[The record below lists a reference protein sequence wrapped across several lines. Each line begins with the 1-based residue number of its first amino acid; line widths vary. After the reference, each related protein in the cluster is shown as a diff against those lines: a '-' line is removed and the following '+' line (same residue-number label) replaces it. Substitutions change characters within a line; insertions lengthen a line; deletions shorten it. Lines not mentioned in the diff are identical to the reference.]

1 MNRARINL
9 ILGVLF
15 YPITDPEI
23 QGRDY
28 LYERY
33 LAYKKLISIQGS
45 SADILEEKGAK
56 TAEYRKTGEA
66 LIQYLAD
73 SCRSKIRSYDDL
85 LMLCEFYYPLLDM
98 ERSIEEIQREIK
110 EPQGNNSDPIEN
122 TALFYLE
129 RMRRAAMSLL
139 TYRDGILAIRTW
151 NNGEADLFGSP
162 HVFDKVEIWN
172 MLNSY
177 ISPDLLMAF
186 FMVECGLGE
195 EALHGQKPYISLAD
209 KLLVKVLRKGMAENH
224 LHFNAGFD
232 YEAVWLNMMNLW
244 SCLRFRLS
252 KDIFELQDD
261 LEAEAALY
269 RLMIAVFFTEK
280 PKVLFRLWTEAFCG
294 GMFAPVVADLYT
306 GTAVCQDF
314 IMLFQSVLD
323 QLGEETVRSRPDY
336 LLYTVWQSKLELKT
350 SSEFILL
357 YHSCRYMR
365 ERPWDTGFARIFLQ
379 YIRIKNVFIRRTQQS
394 NLIPG
399 LRHFQKFFDRVKKAE
414 IRSGG
419 RQRLMLD
426 VFRSQ
431 SKIIGLKKLE
441 IRIAADV
448 DLAQL
453 YELGDQRSIEEIKLR
468 LRRQLFDILYM
479 YRRYILEDILGVQ
492 ETEAFLNTEEKLRD
506 RSGIY
511 TQMADKIL
519 DVCGEKVKSMDIPV
533 PGIIYHF
540 IKAESADNISGYYCW
555 RDMSRTK
562 RSCSNHRFFLRE
574 RMVLLGIAIEQLRSE
589 IPKLSEYIVGVDA
602 ASDENA
608 MEPWMFSP
616 AYLTMRSKRV
626 TRPVAVGQTVSYRD
640 YYNIQNMGFTYH
652 VGEDYRHI
660 VSGLRHIDEVIER
673 FFYKPGDRL
682 GHALALGRD
691 IESWIQDTETVAM
704 PVQEHME
711 NLLWIWG
718 KGIEGE
724 IELPIPMEQLEEKIV
739 QCAEKIYQN
748 ISGITVRMLYQ
759 AYDKKFSSQHKE
771 ILHSLQE
778 EEAYLKQDGCRK
790 TSADWDRKGTHTYC
804 KMIGSNC
811 LGYQG
816 LWTKERLIS
825 TLYCPVFEERGQQV
839 EMVPV
844 SENDLILY
852 QKLQEYLLKKVAAL
866 GIYVETNPTSN
877 LTIGNM
883 KALQEHPIFRLSSL
897 KQEPGKERILV
908 MVNSDDPAVFNTNVE
923 NELAYVYYALE
934 HAGVAKE
941 DALKWIDRVR
951 QNGMD
956 GSFILKLKDC
966 KTLLEEI
973 GGILEILKKYC

>member
-15 YPITDPEI
+15 YPITDPGI
-23 QGRDY
+23 QGMDY

-33 LAYKKLISIQGS
+33 LAYKELISVKGTN
-45 SADILEEKGAK
+45 ADILEEKGTKNAK
-56 TAEYRKTGEA
+56 YRRTGEK

-73 SCRSKIRSYDDL
+73 SCRSRIRSYDDL
-85 LMLCEFYYPLLDM
+85 LMLCELYYPLLEMD
-98 ERSIEEIQREIK
+98 RSIEEIQRKIK
-110 EPQGNNSDPIEN
+110 EPQGNHSVAEEN
-122 TALFYLE
+122 TSLFYLE
-129 RMRRAAMSLL
+129 RIRRTAMSLL

-151 NNGEADLFGSP
+151 NNGEDDLFCSP

-177 ISPDLLMAF
+177 ISPDLLMALF
-186 FMVECGLGE
+186 IVECGLGE
-195 EALHGQKPYISLAD
+195 EALYGQKPYISLPD

-232 YEAVWLNMMNLW
+232 YEAVWLNMMNPW
-244 SCLRFRLS
+244 SCLRFR
-252 KDIFELQDD
+252 ITENTIEPQDD
-261 LEAEAALY
+261 SEAGAALF
-269 RLMIAVFFTEK
+269 RLLTAVFFMEK
-280 PKVLFRLWTEAFCG
+280 SEKLFKLWAETLCG
-294 GMFAPVVADLYT
+294 GIFAPVVKALYT
-306 GTAVCQDF
+306 GTAVWPDF
-314 IMLFQSVLD
+314 ILLLQAVLK
-323 QLGEETVRSRPDY
+323 QLGEEIVRSRQDY
-336 LLYTVWQSKLELKT
+336 LLYTIWKSKLELKT
-350 SSEFILL
+350 SSEFIFL
-357 YHSCRYMR
+357 YQSCRYMR
-365 ERPWDTGFARIFLQ
+365 EQPQDTGFARIFLQ
-379 YIRIKNVFIRRTQQS
+379 YIRIKNAFIRRTQQS
-394 NLIPG
+394 SLIPG
-399 LRHFQKFFDRVKKAE
+399 LRHFQKFFDRMKKAE
-414 IRSGG
+414 VKSGG

-431 SKIIGLKKLE
+431 SKIAGLRKLE

-448 DLAQL
+448 DLTQL
-453 YELGDQRSIEEIKLR
+453 YELDDQRSIEEIKLR
-468 LRRQLFDILYM
+468 LCRQLFDILYM

-492 ETEAFLNTEEKLRD
+492 ETEDLLNDEEKLRD
-506 RSGIY
+506 RRGIY
-511 TQMADKIL
+511 TRLTGKIL
-519 DVCGEKVKSMDIPV
+519 ASHSEKVKSLDVPV
-533 PGIIYHF
+533 LGIIYHF
-540 IKAESADNISGYYCW
+540 IKSESADNISGYYCW

-589 IPKLSEYIVGVDA
+589 IPKLNEYIVGVDA

-616 AYLTMRSKRV
+616 AYLAMRSKKV
-626 TRPVAVGQTVSYRD
+626 TRPVGVERTANRNG

-682 GHALALGRD
+682 GHALALGLD
-691 IESWIQDTETVAM
+691 IKRWIQDTEAVAM

-724 IELPIPMEQLEEKIV
+724 IELPVPMERLEEKIMR
-739 QCAEKIYQN
+739 CAEKIYHN
-748 ISGITVRMLYQ
+748 ISGITVRRLYQ
-759 AYDKKFSSQHKE
+759 AYDKKFSSRHME
-771 ILHSLQE
+771 ILRGLQE
-778 EEAYLKQDGCRK
+778 DEAYQKQDSSRE
-790 TSADWDRKGTHTYC
+790 TLSDRERQGIHTYC
-804 KMIGSNC
+804 KMIGSDC
-811 LGYQG
+811 RSYQG
-816 LWTKERLIS
+816 LWTEERLIS
-825 TLYCPVFEERGQQV
+825 ALYCPVFEERGQQV

-852 QKLQEYLLKKVAAL
+852 QKLQEYLLKKVAAC

-883 KALQEHPIFRLSSL
+883 KDLQEHPIFRLSPL
-897 KQEPGKERILV
+897 KQEPGQERVMV

-941 DALKWIDRVR
+941 EALKWIDKVR
-951 QNGMD
+951 QNGID